1 MNNILIYTSIVVLVL
16 VFIWFTRTKT
26 REFRFIQKNDEK
38 WYIKRKFVYLW
49 CLPMY
54 HYERGITVYGSGV
67 EINKVRYYNYED
79 AEQYCKNQ
87 LNYENWTPVVKDVT
101 F

>member
-1 MNNILIYTSIVVLVL
+1 MNNTLIYITIGVLVL

-26 REFRFIQKNDEK
+26 RTFRIIQKNDK
-38 WYIKRKFVYLW
+38 RWYIKRKIVYLW
-49 CLPMY
+49 YIPVY
-54 HYERGITVYGSGV
+54 HYERNITFYNSGAR
-67 EINKVRYYNYED
+67 IDKVHYYNYED

-87 LNYENWTPVVKDVT
+87 LNYENWTPVVKDIT